1 MSVRLWH
8 AVLAA
13 SVALAPVAAAAQSA
27 PTGPSA
33 AVISMREQWLNP
45 AVNSF
50 TFRDTNKVFES
61 RDVPRSGPVAPLA
74 TGPALAMPAH
84 STGSM
89 VLGYDGW
96 ADRTF
101 TNALLVMK
109 DGKIVFEDYRN
120 KSDAATHF
128 ISFSMAKTITALLV
142 GIALNEGK
150 IRSLDDKAGDYVPEL
165 KAGGYGDATIRQ
177 ILQMRSGVDYE
188 ERYDFGE
195 HPSLA
200 ATIHT
205 KAIVRNE
212 MRFADPAVTIGKKTA
227 PGSTFNYATL
237 DTAVLGWILERA
249 TGEKL
254 ETFTASR
261 LWGPLG
267 AEASAFWM
275 ADGPPGTGR
284 ALNGMGYNAVLRD
297 FARLG
302 QMMLDGGRV
311 GEKQVIP
318 AGWVKEMTTMI
329 PFPAEYARKAEFKG
343 YGYQTWQV
351 DNEPGAYS
359 AVGLAGQFIYVHP
372 ATRTVIVKLSYNPPV
387 EPEWLTGEVIDY
399 FHAIARAPAPK

>member
-84 STGSM
+84 STSSM

-142 GIALNEGK
+142 GIALAEHK
-150 IRSLDDKAGDYVPEL
+150 IRSLDDKASDYVPEL

-275 ADGPPGTGR
+275 ADGPPGNGR

-297 FARLG
+297 FARIG
-302 QMMLDGGRV
+302 QMMLDGGKV